1 MATDL
6 FDHLAEEN
14 IPEPPDGFDQEF
26 HERLIRTLLTVQ
38 TFEMCIR
45 ALPWFFRH
53 FGQAVVGAIRFT
65 MTGQYEDTT
74 NKPDFK

>member
-26 HERLIRTLLTVQ
+26 HERLNRTLLKTDD
-38 TFEMCIR
+38 
-45 ALPWFFRH
+45 
-53 FGQAVVGAIRFT
+53 
-65 MTGQYEDTT
+65 Y
-74 NKPDFK
+74 K

>member
-26 HERLIRTLLTVQ
+26 HERLNRTLLTVQ
-38 TFEMCIR
+38 TLEMCVR
-45 ALPWFFRH
+45 ALPWFFR
-53 FGQAVVGAIRFT
+53 
-65 MTGQYEDTT
+65 
-74 NKPDFK
+74 